1 MNPKDVQLLE
11 TRRFQIEDI
20 ARFFGV
26 PSVLINDTSAST
38 TWGSGIE
45 QIVQGFYK
53 LGLRPYLERYEASIH
68 NSLLSPADRRN
79 YEFEFD
85 FGALL
90 RGDELTRFQ
99 SYKEAINAGFK
110 TINECRQAEGLYPI
124 EGGDRAYMQAQMTPI
139 TDLGVSEST
148 QTEQILG
155 AMSDMN
161 RNFKTEI
168 AAIQH
173 KEPNQVNL
181 NPNIKVE
188 STPISLTLK
197 QESDNRSTKKSIRLV
212 RDDKG
217 NVTGAESTEE

>member
-1 MNPKDVQLLE
+1 M
-11 TRRFQIEDI
+11 
-20 ARFFGV
+20 
-26 PSVLINDTSAST
+26 
-38 TWGSGIE
+38 
-45 QIVQGFYK
+45 
-53 LGLRPYLERYEASIH
+53 RPYLERYEASIH
-68 NSLLSPADRRN
+68 NSLLTAQDRRN

-90 RGDELTRFQ
+90 RGDEVTRFQ

-110 TINECRQAEGLYPI
+110 TINECRQAEGMKPI
-124 EGGDRAYMQAQMTPI
+124 DGGDRAYLQAQMTPI
-139 TDLGVSEST
+139 TDLGAPPAT
-148 QTEQILG
+148 DTAQILG
-155 AMSDMN
+155 AMSDMD
-161 RNFKTEI
+161 RNLKHEI
-168 AAIQH
+168 AGISQA

-197 QESDNRSTKKSIRLV
+197 QETDGKPSKKSIKLI

>member
-1 MNPKDVQLLE
+1 
-11 TRRFQIEDI
+11 
-20 ARFFGV
+20 
-26 PSVLINDTSAST
+26 
-38 TWGSGIE
+38 
-45 QIVQGFYK
+45 
-53 LGLRPYLERYEASIH
+53 
-68 NSLLSPADRRN
+68 
-79 YEFEFD
+79 
-85 FGALL
+85 
-90 RGDELTRFQ
+90 
-99 SYKEAINAGFK
+99 
-110 TINECRQAEGLYPI
+110 
-124 EGGDRAYMQAQMTPI
+124 MQAQMTPI

-168 AAIQH
+168 AAIQQ